1 MAETFTF
8 KAEIQQLLNIL
19 IYSLYT
25 EREIFLRELLSNA
38 SDALHRLQFE
48 MHTAEAVHEPEAE
61 LAVYITV
68 DKEAR
73 TITVRDSG
81 VGMTRDELITNLGTI
96 AQSGASAFLQ
106 ALKEKGDAAT
116 NIIGQFGV
124 GFYSVFMVASQ
135 VTVTSRSYLPAALPA
150 RWTCDGSPSF
160 TVEELR
166 PEEMPHRGTAITIT
180 LKEYAA
186 EFADEWR
193 LRQIIRRHSDF
204 IPFPI
209 YVGEPA
215 EGEAPR
221 PANQQT
227 ALWRQSPQSVEAEA
241 YRNFYRQITLDTED
255 PLLHVH
261 ISSEAPLDLH
271 AILYVPARRER
282 GPFAPRDHGLR
293 LYSRQIM
300 IQERTPDLLPEY
312 LRFVE
317 GVVDSDDLPLNV
329 SRESVQ
335 SNAFMRKVSGNL
347 VRRLLRDLEALAAD
361 DPDRYLKLWEQFGPF
376 LKEGVATAPGD
387 HPHLLKLLRFHSSRT
402 GPAGWT
408 SLAEYVARMPEGQD
422 KIFYLFGE
430 DLASITHSPHLDPLR
445 ASAIEVL
452 YLTEPIDSFMMMAL
466 REFEG
471 HAFQSIAEGD
481 VDVPAAPAAAGEA
494 LADALFDPLLRRF
507 NEVLA
512 GRVIVVREGA
522 RLTESPAR
530 LVTPDDAPGAGSL
543 DRARRYVE
551 ENYQAGKRVMEINR
565 RHPLIQ
571 HLARALHA
579 DPLDALI
586 PAVIEQLFENA
597 LLLEGLHPNP
607 ADMVGRIQ
615 TIMAAAAES
624 RSRDAAQPV
633 GNDAPRAASGERKKR
648 QAASGQG
655 KTAGGERKKRPA
667 KKEQETEDK

>member
-48 MHTAEAVHEPEAE
+48 MHTAEAVYEPEAE

-68 DKEAR
+68 NKEAN
-73 TITVRDSG
+73 TITVRDTG

-124 GFYSVFMVASQ
+124 GFYSVFMVASR
-135 VTVTSRSYLPAALPA
+135 VEVTSRSYLPSALPA

-160 TVEELR
+160 MVEELR
-166 PEEMPHRGTAITIT
+166 PEQMPHRGTAITIT
-180 LKEYAA
+180 LKEDAT

-193 LRQIIRRHSDF
+193 LRQIIKRHSDF
-204 IPFPI
+204 IAFPI
-209 YVGEPA
+209 YVGQPA

-227 ALWRQSPQSVEAEA
+227 ALWRQSPQRVEAEA
-241 YRNFYRQITLDTED
+241 YRSFYRQITLDTND
-255 PLLHVH
+255 PLTYVH

-271 AILYVPARRER
+271 AILYVPARRDR

-293 LYSRQIM
+293 LYSRKIL

-317 GVVDSDDLPLNV
+317 GVVDSEDLPLNV

-335 SNAFMRKVSGNL
+335 SNAFMRKVSSNL
-347 VRRLLRDLEALAAD
+347 VRRLLRHLEEMAVNE
-361 DPDRYLKLWEQFGPF
+361 PDRYRTLWEQFGPF
-376 LKEGVATAPGD
+376 LKEGVATSPGD
-387 HPHLLKLLRFHSSRT
+387 HQYLLKLLRFHSSRT
-402 GPAGWT
+402 GPQDWV
-408 SLAEYVARMPEGQD
+408 SLAEYVARMAKGQD
-422 KIFYLFGE
+422 KIYYLFGE
-430 DLASITHSPHLDPLR
+430 DLASITRSPHLDPFR
-445 ASAIEVL
+445 ASDIEVL

-466 REFEG
+466 RDYEG
-471 HAFQSIAEGD
+471 HAFQSIAD
-481 VDVPAAPAAAGEA
+481 AHVDMPAAPESTGEM
-494 LADALFDPLLRRF
+494 LTDALFDPLLKRF

-512 GRVIVVREGA
+512 ERVIVVREAA
-522 RLTESPAR
+522 RLTESPVR
-530 LVTPDDAPGAGSL
+530 LVVPDDVPGVSNL
-543 DRARRYVE
+543 DRVRRYVD
-551 ENYQAGKRVMEINR
+551 ENFQAGKRVMEINR
-565 RHPLIQ
+565 RHPLIRN
-571 HLARALHA
+571 LAQALQA
-579 DPLDALI
+579 NPLDALI

-607 ADMVGRIQ
+607 AEMVGRIQ
-615 TIMAAAAES
+615 TIMAAATES
-624 RSRDAAQPV
+624 RSQEAAIKEAGGPGGRAGAQHA
-633 GNDAPRAASGERKKR
+633 APRQQTTKKR
-648 QAASGQG
+648 QPKKQAKGEGQAAAEEVTG
-655 KTAGGERKKRPA
+655 
-667 KKEQETEDK
+667 

>member
-48 MHTAEAVHEPEAE
+48 MHTAEAVYEPETE

-68 DKEAR
+68 DKEAN
-73 TITVRDSG
+73 TITVRDTG

-124 GFYSVFMVASQ
+124 GFYSVFMVASR
-135 VTVTSRSYLPAALPA
+135 VEVTSRSYLPSALPA

-166 PEEMPHRGTAITIT
+166 PEQMPHRGTAITIT
-180 LKEYAA
+180 LKEDAT

-193 LRQIIRRHSDF
+193 LRQIIKRHSDF
-204 IPFPI
+204 IAFPI
-209 YVGEPA
+209 YVGQPA

-227 ALWRQSPQSVEAEA
+227 ALWRQSPQSVEPDA
-241 YRNFYRQITLDTED
+241 YRSFYRQITLDTED
-255 PLLHVH
+255 PLTYVH

-271 AILYVPARRER
+271 AILYVPARRDR

-293 LYSRQIM
+293 LYSRKIL

-317 GVVDSDDLPLNV
+317 GVVDSEDLPLNV

-347 VRRLLRDLEALAAD
+347 VRRLLRHLEAVATD
-361 DPDRYLKLWEQFGPF
+361 EPDRYRTLWEQFGPF
-376 LKEGVATAPGD
+376 LKEGVATSPGD

-402 GPAGWT
+402 GPQEWV
-408 SLAEYVARMPEGQD
+408 SLAEYVARMAKGQG
-422 KIFYLFGE
+422 KIYYLFGE
-430 DLASITHSPHLDPLR
+430 DLTSITRSPHLDPFR
-445 ASAIEVL
+445 VSDMEVL

-466 REFEG
+466 REYEG
-471 HAFQSIAEGD
+471 HAFQSIAD
-481 VDVPAAPAAAGEA
+481 AHVDMPAASASTGET
-494 LADALFDPLLRRF
+494 LADALFDPLLKRF

-512 GRVIVVREGA
+512 ERVIVVREAA

-530 LVTPDDAPGAGSL
+530 LVAPDDVPGVSNL
-543 DRARRYVE
+543 DRVRRYVD
-551 ENYQAGKRVMEINR
+551 ENFQAGKRVMEINR
-565 RHPLIQ
+565 RHPLIRD
-571 HLARALHA
+571 LARALQA
-579 DPLDALI
+579 NPLDALI

-607 ADMVGRIQ
+607 AEMVGRIQ
-615 TIMAAAAES
+615 TIMAAATES
-624 RSRDAAQPV
+624 RSQVGAQ
-633 GNDAPRAASGERKKR
+633 RAVPGQETARKRRAKKQAKDEH
-648 QAASGQG
+648 QAAEEHATG
-655 KTAGGERKKRPA
+655 
-667 KKEQETEDK
+667 

>member
-68 DKEAR
+68 NKEAN

-96 AQSGASAFLQ
+96 AQSGAAAFLQ

-124 GFYSVFMVASQ
+124 GFYSVFMVASR
-135 VTVTSRSYLPAALPA
+135 VEVTSRSYLPGALPA
-150 RWTCDGSPSF
+150 RWVCDGSPSF

-166 PEEMPHRGTAITIT
+166 PEEAPHRGTAITIT
-180 LKEYAA
+180 LKEDAT

-193 LRQIIRRHSDF
+193 LRQIIKRHSDF
-204 IPFPI
+204 IAFPI
-209 YVGEPA
+209 YVGQPA
-215 EGEAPR
+215 AGETPR

-227 ALWRQSPQSVEAEA
+227 ALWRQSPQNVEADA
-241 YRNFYRQITLDTED
+241 YRSFYRQITLDTED
-255 PLLHVH
+255 PLTYIH

-293 LYSRQIM
+293 LYSRKIL

-317 GVVDSDDLPLNV
+317 GVVDSEDLPLNV

-335 SNAFMRKVSGNL
+335 SNAFMRKVSSNL
-347 VRRLLRDLEALAAD
+347 VRRLLRHLETLAGD
-361 DPDRYLKLWEQFGPF
+361 EPDRYRTLWEQFGPF
-376 LKEGVATAPGD
+376 LKEGVATSPGD
-387 HPHLLKLLRFHSSRT
+387 HPLLLKLLRFRSSRT
-402 GPAGWT
+402 GPEGWV
-408 SLAEYVARMPEGQD
+408 SLAEYVARMAEGQD

-430 DLASITHSPHLDPLR
+430 DLASITRSPHLDPFK
-445 ASAIEVL
+445 ASDIEVL

-466 REFEG
+466 REYEG
-471 HAFQSIAEGD
+471 HAFQSIAEAN
-481 VDVPAAPAAAGEA
+481 VDVPAAPEATGET

-507 NEVLA
+507 NEIL
-512 GRVIVVREGA
+512 GERVVVVREA
-522 RLTESPAR
+522 TRLTESPAR
-530 LVTPDDAPGAGSL
+530 LVPPEDIPGVGNL
-543 DRARRYVE
+543 DRVRRYVE
-551 ENYQAGKRVMEINR
+551 ENFQAGKRVMEINR

-571 HLARALHA
+571 HLARALQA
-579 DPLDALI
+579 NPLDTLI
-586 PAVIEQLFENA
+586 PAVIEQIFENA

-607 ADMVGRIQ
+607 ADMVERLQ
-615 TIMAAAAES
+615 TIMMAAAA
-624 RSRDAAQPV
+624 SRDR
-633 GNDAPRAASGERKKR
+633 DATPPEEGGRRKKR
-648 QAASGQG
+648 QAAG
-655 KTAGGERKKRPA
+655 KQKQEAGAE
-667 KKEQETEDK
+667 

>member
-48 MHTAEAVHEPEAE
+48 MHTAEAVFEPEAE
-61 LAVYITV
+61 LAITITV
-68 DKEAR
+68 DKEAN
-73 TITVRDSG
+73 TITVRDTG

-124 GFYSVFMVASQ
+124 GFYSVFMVASR
-135 VTVTSRSYLPAALPA
+135 VEVTSRSYLPSALPA

-166 PEEMPHRGTAITIT
+166 PEQVPHRGTAITIT
-180 LKEYAA
+180 LKEDAT

-193 LRQIIRRHSDF
+193 LRQIIKRHSDF
-204 IPFPI
+204 IAFPI
-209 YVGEPA
+209 YVGQPA
-215 EGEAPR
+215 EGETPR

-227 ALWRQSPQSVEAEA
+227 ALWRQSPQSVEPDA
-241 YRNFYRQITLDTED
+241 YRSFYRQITLDTED
-255 PLLHVH
+255 PLTYVH

-271 AILYVPARRER
+271 AVLYVPARRDR

-293 LYSRQIM
+293 LYSRKIL

-317 GVVDSDDLPLNV
+317 GVVDSEDLPLNV

-347 VRRLLRDLEALAAD
+347 VRRLLRHLEAVATD
-361 DPDRYLKLWEQFGPF
+361 EPERYRTLWEQFGPF
-376 LKEGVATAPGD
+376 LKEGVATSPGD
-387 HPHLLKLLRFHSSRT
+387 HPQLLKLLRFHSSRT
-402 GPAGWT
+402 GPQEWV
-408 SLAEYVARMPEGQD
+408 SLAEYVARMAKGQD
-422 KIFYLFGE
+422 KIYYLFGE
-430 DLASITHSPHLDPLR
+430 DLTSITRSPHLDPFR
-445 ASAIEVL
+445 ASDIEVL

-466 REFEG
+466 REYEG
-471 HAFQSIAEGD
+471 HAFQSIADAHVEM
-481 VDVPAAPAAAGEA
+481 PAPPESTGET
-494 LADALFDPLLRRF
+494 LTDALFDPLLKRF

-512 GRVIVVREGA
+512 DRVIVVREAA

-530 LVTPDDAPGAGSL
+530 LVAPDDVPGVSNL
-543 DRARRYVE
+543 DRVRRYVD
-551 ENYQAGKRVMEINR
+551 ENFQAGKRVMEINR
-565 RHPLIQ
+565 RHPLI
-571 HLARALHA
+571 HNLAQALQA
-579 DPLDALI
+579 NPLDTLI

-607 ADMVGRIQ
+607 AEMVGRIQ
-615 TIMAAAAES
+615 TIMAAATES
-624 RSRDAAQPV
+624 RSQAGAQPA
-633 GNDAPRAASGERKKR
+633 APAQEPVRKRRAKKQAKGEG
-648 QAASGQG
+648 QAAEGHM
-655 KTAGGERKKRPA
+655 TA
-667 KKEQETEDK
+667 